1 MEHPTPEQIRALR
14 DKSGMTQASMAA
26 LLYMTVTGYAMNERG
41 ERVMSKQTWQL
52 MQILLKDETK

>member
-1 MEHPTPEQIRALR
+1 MEHPTPDQIRALR

-41 ERVMSKQTWQL
+41 ERTMSKQTWQL
-52 MQILLKDETK
+52 MQILLKDEIK